1 MVLKVLRL
9 VICLISEGIE
19 FQTLVLRSVVWSMVC
34 VVGVVLVCLCGVFG
48 MYRYRLCECLVG

>member
-9 VICLISEGIE
+9 GICLILEGIE

-34 VVGVVLVCLCGVFG
+34 VVGVVLVCLGVFG